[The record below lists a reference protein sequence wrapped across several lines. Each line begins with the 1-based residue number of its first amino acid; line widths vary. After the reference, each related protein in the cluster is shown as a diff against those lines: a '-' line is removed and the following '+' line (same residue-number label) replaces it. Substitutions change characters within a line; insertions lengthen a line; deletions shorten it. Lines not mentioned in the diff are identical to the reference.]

1 MTKQLIEFSLE
12 TGDKIVVEV
21 DEPSSETIEPAAIE
35 PGELFAKAKEPL
47 EKALK
52 RMIKP
57 LAVGSSTIVSEL
69 QHMEQPAD
77 EIEVKF
83 GVKLSGTIGAVL
95 TAGGEANYEVTLKW
109 NQNQS

>member
-12 TGDKIVVEV
+12 NGDTIVVEV
-21 DEPSSETIEPAAIE
+21 EEPTSDAIEPAAIE
-35 PGELFAKAKEPL
+35 PGKIAAKAKETL
-47 EKALK
+47 EGALK
-52 RMIKP
+52 KMIKP
-57 LAVGSSTIVSEL
+57 FAVGSSTIVSEL
-69 QHMEQPAD
+69 QNIAQPAD

-109 NQNQS
+109 SKDKS